1 MGKVRTNITLD
12 PAGHGARSTRS
23 AGPRGRSGY
32 IAEAVQRQLRHDRAR
47 LAFGRAAGALSG
59 STTWGRTPDETLE
72 IVRNL
77 RSNDTAR

>member
-12 PAGHGARSTRS
+12 PTVMAQIDEV

-32 IAEAVQRQLRHDRAR
+32 IAEAVARQLRHDRAR
-47 LAFGRAAGALSG
+47 LAFERGAGALRD
-59 STTWGRTPDETLE
+59 STTWGRTADETLE

-77 RSNDTAR
+77 RSNDARR